1 MGRFEMD
8 VSIVVLAWED
18 FERTR
23 ACVLSLPVEAE
34 IVVVDNGSSES
45 IQRALSEFC
54 AQQDV
59 TYVQSGSNLG
69 YARGMNLGV
78 RHTSRANV
86 ILSNNDILVHEDAV
100 SRLLSA
106 LEDPKV
112 GAAFPGVVTPDGVQQ
127 TEGGRFLSTRVGI
140 AHATGLSLVMPSLR
154 LIAPPEKADWLTGPF
169 VALRRSTF
177 DEIGG
182 VDETSFFYSED
193 MRLCWAVR
201 QHGMRLAYLPDAVI
215 MHEDDATAKR
225 RWSVEEISQRR
236 TREFIR
242 ASREMGGRVA
252 CTAYVCGVLWRA
264 AVGRNSV
271 RRAIARGAVEG
282 LRAR

>member
-1 MGRFEMD
+1 MD

-23 ACVLSLPVEAE
+23 ACVLSLPREAE
-34 IVVVDNGSSES
+34 IVVVDNGSSEH
-45 IQRALSEFC
+45 IRQALSEFC
-54 AQQDV
+54 AQQGV

-69 YARGMNLGV
+69 YAKGMNLGV

-86 ILSNNDILVHEDAV
+86 VLSNNDIIVHGDAV
-100 SRLLSA
+100 ARLLAA
-106 LEDPKV
+106 LEDPAV
-112 GAAFPGVVTPDGVQQ
+112 GAAFPAVVTPEGVPQ
-127 TEGGRFLSTRVGI
+127 TEGGRFLTMGVGL
-140 AHATGLSLVMPSLR
+140 AHATGLSLVVPRLR
-154 LIAPPEKADWLTGPF
+154 IVAPPQEADWLTGPF

-177 DEIGG
+177 DAVGG

-201 QHGMRLAYLPDAVI
+201 QQGLRLAYLPEAVI

-225 RWSVEEISQRR
+225 RWSEEEISQRR

-242 ASREMGGRVA
+242 ASRDMGGRRGRVA
-252 CTAYVCGVLWRA
+252 ATAYVCGVLLRA
-264 AVGRNSV
+264 AVGGNSV

-282 LRAR
+282 LRAS

>member
-1 MGRFEMD
+1 MD

-23 ACVLSLPVEAE
+23 ACVLSLPAEAE
-34 IVVVDNGSSES
+34 IVVVDNGSSVHIQES
-45 IQRALSEFC
+45 LSEFC
-54 AQQDV
+54 AQQGV
-59 TYVQSGSNLG
+59 RYVQSGSNLG

-86 ILSNNDILVHEDAV
+86 ILSNNDIIVHADAV
-100 SRLLSA
+100 TRLLTA
-106 LEDPKV
+106 LEDPQV
-112 GAAFPGVVTPDGVQQ
+112 GAAFPGVVTPEGVSQ
-127 TEGGRFLSTRVGI
+127 TEGGRFLGLGVGF
-140 AHATGLSLVMPSLR
+140 AHATGLSMVLPNLR
-154 LIAPPEKADWLTGPF
+154 IVAPPEKADWLTGPF
-169 VALRRSTF
+169 VAMRRSTF
-177 DEIGG
+177 DAIGG

-201 QHGMRLAYLPDAVI
+201 QQGLRLAYVPEAVI

-225 RWSVEEISQRR
+225 RWSEEEISERR

-242 ASREMGGRVA
+242 ASRTMGGRRGRIA
-252 CTAYVCGVLWRA
+252 TTAYVGGVLLRA
-264 AVGRNSV
+264 AVGANPV

-282 LRAR
+282 LRP

>member
-1 MGRFEMD
+1 MD

-23 ACVLSLPVEAE
+23 ACVLSLPTEAE
-34 IVVVDNGSSES
+34 IVVVDNGSSMHIQES
-45 IQRALSEFC
+45 LSEFC
-54 AQQDV
+54 AQQGV
-59 TYVQSGSNLG
+59 QYVQSGSNLG

-86 ILSNNDILVHEDAV
+86 ILSNNDIIVHADAV
-100 SRLLSA
+100 ARLLTA

-112 GAAFPGVVTPDGVQQ
+112 GAAFPGVVTPEGVSQ
-127 TEGGRFLSTRVGI
+127 TEGGRFLGLGVGF
-140 AHATGLSLVMPSLR
+140 AHATGLSMVLPNLR
-154 LIAPPEKADWLTGPF
+154 IVAPPEKADWLTGPF
-169 VALRRSTF
+169 VAMRRSTF
-177 DEIGG
+177 DAIGG

-201 QHGMRLAYLPDAVI
+201 QQGLRLAYVPEAVI

-225 RWSVEEISQRR
+225 RWSEEEISERR

-242 ASREMGGRVA
+242 ASRTMGGRRGRIA
-252 CTAYVCGVLWRA
+252 TTAYVGGVLLRA
-264 AVGRNSV
+264 AVGGNPV

-282 LRAR
+282 LRP

>member
-1 MGRFEMD
+1 MD

>member
-1 MGRFEMD
+1 MD

-100 SRLLSA
+100 SRLLAA

>member
-1 MGRFEMD
+1 MD

-23 ACVLSLPVEAE
+23 ACVLSLPAEAE
-34 IVVVDNGSSES
+34 IVVVDNGSSVHIQES
-45 IQRALSEFC
+45 LSEFC
-54 AQQDV
+54 AQQGV
-59 TYVQSGSNLG
+59 RYVQSGSNLG

-86 ILSNNDILVHEDAV
+86 ILSNNDIIVHADAV
-100 SRLLSA
+100 ARLLTA
-106 LEDPKV
+106 LEDPQV
-112 GAAFPGVVTPDGVQQ
+112 GAAFPGVVTPEGVSQ
-127 TEGGRFLSTRVGI
+127 TEGGRFLGLGVGF
-140 AHATGLSLVMPSLR
+140 AHATGLSMVLPNLR
-154 LIAPPEKADWLTGPF
+154 IVAPPEKADWLTGPF
-169 VALRRSTF
+169 VAMRRSTF
-177 DEIGG
+177 DAIGG

-201 QHGMRLAYLPDAVI
+201 QQGLRLAYVPEAVI

-225 RWSVEEISQRR
+225 RWSEEEISERR

-242 ASREMGGRVA
+242 ASRTMGGRRGRIA
-252 CTAYVCGVLWRA
+252 TTAYVGGVLLRA
-264 AVGRNSV
+264 AVGGNPV

-282 LRAR
+282 LRP

>member
-1 MGRFEMD
+1 MD

-23 ACVLSLPVEAE
+23 ACVLSLPAEAE
-34 IVVVDNGSSES
+34 IVVVDNGSSLHIQES
-45 IQRALSEFC
+45 LSEFC
-54 AQQDV
+54 AQQGV
-59 TYVQSGSNLG
+59 QYVQSGSNLG

-86 ILSNNDILVHEDAV
+86 ILSNNDIIVHADAV
-100 SRLLSA
+100 ARLLTA

-112 GAAFPGVVTPDGVQQ
+112 GAAFPGVVTPEGVSQ
-127 TEGGRFLSTRVGI
+127 TEGGRFLGLGVGF
-140 AHATGLSLVMPSLR
+140 AHATGLSMVMPNLR
-154 LIAPPEKADWLTGPF
+154 IVAPPEKADWLTGPF
-169 VALRRSTF
+169 VAMRRSTF
-177 DEIGG
+177 DAIGG

-201 QHGMRLAYLPDAVI
+201 QQGLRLAYVPEAVI

-225 RWSVEEISQRR
+225 RWSEEEISERR

-242 ASREMGGRVA
+242 ASRTMGGRRGRIA
-252 CTAYVCGVLWRA
+252 TTAYVGGVLLRA
-264 AVGRNSV
+264 AVGGNPV

-282 LRAR
+282 LRP

>member
-1 MGRFEMD
+1 MD

-23 ACVLSLPVEAE
+23 ACVLSLPAEAE
-34 IVVVDNGSSES
+34 IVVVDNGSSMHIQES
-45 IQRALSEFC
+45 LSEFC
-54 AQQDV
+54 AQQGV
-59 TYVQSGSNLG
+59 RYVQSGSNLG

-86 ILSNNDILVHEDAV
+86 ILSNNDIIVHADAV
-100 SRLLSA
+100 ARLLTA
-106 LEDPKV
+106 LEDPQV
-112 GAAFPGVVTPDGVQQ
+112 GAAFPGVVTPEGVSQ
-127 TEGGRFLSTRVGI
+127 TEGGRFLGLGVGF
-140 AHATGLSLVMPSLR
+140 AHATGLSMVLPNLR
-154 LIAPPEKADWLTGPF
+154 IVAPPEKADWLTGPF
-169 VALRRSTF
+169 VAMRRSTF
-177 DEIGG
+177 DAIGG

-201 QHGMRLAYLPDAVI
+201 QQGLRLAYVPEAVI

-225 RWSVEEISQRR
+225 RWSEEEISERR

-242 ASREMGGRVA
+242 ASRTMGGRRGRIA
-252 CTAYVCGVLWRA
+252 TTAYVGGVLLRA
-264 AVGRNSV
+264 AVGANPV

-282 LRAR
+282 LRP

>member
-1 MGRFEMD
+1 MD

-23 ACVLSLPVEAE
+23 ACVLSLPAEAE
-34 IVVVDNGSSES
+34 IVVVDNGSSQLIQES
-45 IQRALSEFC
+45 LSEFC
-54 AQQDV
+54 AQQGV
-59 TYVQSGSNLG
+59 RYVQSGSNLG

-86 ILSNNDILVHEDAV
+86 ILSNNDIIVHADAV
-100 SRLLSA
+100 ARLLSA
-106 LEDPKV
+106 LEDPTV
-112 GAAFPGVVTPDGVQQ
+112 GAAFPGVVTPEGVSQ
-127 TEGGRFLSTRVGI
+127 TEGGRFLGLGVGF
-140 AHATGLSLVMPSLR
+140 AHATGLSMVLPNLR
-154 LIAPPEKADWLTGPF
+154 IVAPPEKADWLTGPF
-169 VALRRSTF
+169 VAMRRSTF
-177 DEIGG
+177 DAIGG

-201 QHGMRLAYLPDAVI
+201 QQGLRLAYVPEAVI

-225 RWSVEEISQRR
+225 RWSEEEISERR

-242 ASREMGGRVA
+242 ASRTMGGRRGRIA
-252 CTAYVCGVLWRA
+252 TTAYVGGVLLRA
-264 AVGRNSV
+264 AVGGNPV

-282 LRAR
+282 LRP

>member
-1 MGRFEMD
+1 MD

-23 ACVLSLPVEAE
+23 ACVLSLPAEAE
-34 IVVVDNGSSES
+34 IVVVDNGSSVHIQES
-45 IQRALSEFC
+45 LSEFC
-54 AQQDV
+54 AQQGV
-59 TYVQSGSNLG
+59 RYVQSGSNLG

-86 ILSNNDILVHEDAV
+86 ILSNNDIIVHADAV
-100 SRLLSA
+100 ARLLTA

-112 GAAFPGVVTPDGVQQ
+112 GAAFPGVVTPEGVSQ
-127 TEGGRFLSTRVGI
+127 TEGGRFLGLGVGF
-140 AHATGLSLVMPSLR
+140 AHATGLSMVLPNLR
-154 LIAPPEKADWLTGPF
+154 IVAPPEKADWLTGPF
-169 VALRRSTF
+169 VAMRRSTF
-177 DEIGG
+177 DAIGG

-201 QHGMRLAYLPDAVI
+201 QQGLRLAYVPEAVI

-225 RWSVEEISQRR
+225 RWSEEEISERR

-242 ASREMGGRVA
+242 ASRTMGGRRGRIA
-252 CTAYVCGVLWRA
+252 TTAYVGGVLLRA
-264 AVGRNSV
+264 AVGGNPV

-282 LRAR
+282 LRP

>member
-1 MGRFEMD
+1 MD

-23 ACVLSLPVEAE
+23 ACVLSLPGEAE
-34 IVVVDNGSSES
+34 IVVVDNGSSEH
-45 IQRALSEFC
+45 IRQALNEFC
-54 AQQDV
+54 AQQGV
-59 TYVQSGSNLG
+59 KYVQSGSNLG
-69 YARGMNLGV
+69 YAKGMNLGV

-86 ILSNNDILVHEDAV
+86 ILSNNDILVHDDAV
-100 SRLLSA
+100 ARLLAA
-106 LEDPKV
+106 LEDPGV
-112 GAAFPGVVTPDGVQQ
+112 GAAFPAVMTPEGVPQ
-127 TEGGRFLSTRVGI
+127 TEGGRFLSMRVGL
-140 AHATGLSLVMPSLR
+140 AHATGLSLVVPRLR
-154 LIAPPEKADWLTGPF
+154 IVAPPEEADWLTGPF

-177 DEIGG
+177 DAIGG

-201 QHGMRLAYLPDAVI
+201 QQGLRLAYVPGAVI

-225 RWSVEEISQRR
+225 RWSEEEISHRR

-242 ASREMGGRVA
+242 ASRDLGGRRGRVA
-252 CTAYVCGVLWRA
+252 ATAYVCGVLLRA
-264 AVGRNSV
+264 AVGGNPV

-282 LRAR
+282 LRAS

>member
-1 MGRFEMD
+1 MD

-23 ACVLSLPVEAE
+23 ACVLSLPAEAE
-34 IVVVDNGSSES
+34 IVVVDNGSSVHIQES
-45 IQRALSEFC
+45 LSEFC
-54 AQQDV
+54 AQQGV
-59 TYVQSGSNLG
+59 RYVQSGSNLG

-86 ILSNNDILVHEDAV
+86 ILSNNDIIVHADAV
-100 SRLLSA
+100 ARLLTA

-112 GAAFPGVVTPDGVQQ
+112 GAAFPGVVTPEGVSQ
-127 TEGGRFLSTRVGI
+127 TEGGRFLGLGVGF
-140 AHATGLSLVMPSLR
+140 AHATGLSMVLPNLR
-154 LIAPPEKADWLTGPF
+154 IVAPPEKADWLTGPF
-169 VALRRSTF
+169 VAMRRSAF
-177 DEIGG
+177 DAIGG

-201 QHGMRLAYLPDAVI
+201 QQGLRLAYVPEAVI

-225 RWSVEEISQRR
+225 RWSEEEISERR

-242 ASREMGGRVA
+242 ASRTMGGRRGRIA
-252 CTAYVCGVLWRA
+252 TTAYVGGVLLRA
-264 AVGRNSV
+264 AVGGNPV

-282 LRAR
+282 LRP

>member
-1 MGRFEMD
+1 MD

-23 ACVLSLPVEAE
+23 ACVLSMPPEAE
-34 IVVVDNGSSES
+34 IVVVDNGSSEH
-45 IQRALSEFC
+45 IRQALSEFC
-54 AQQDV
+54 AQQGV

-86 ILSNNDILVHEDAV
+86 ILSNNDIIVHDGAV
-100 SRLLSA
+100 ARLLAA
-106 LEDPKV
+106 LDDPGV
-112 GAAFPGVVTPDGVQQ
+112 GAAFPAVVTPTGVQQ
-127 TEGGRFLSTRVGI
+127 TEGGRFLTMRVGL
-140 AHATGLSLVMPSLR
+140 AHATGLSLVMPRLR
-154 LIAPPEKADWLTGPF
+154 IVAPPADADWLTGPF

-177 DEIGG
+177 DAIGG

-201 QHGMRLAYLPDAVI
+201 QHGLRLAYVPEAVI

-225 RWSVEEISQRR
+225 RWSEAEISRRR

-242 ASREMGGRVA
+242 ASRDMGGRRGHVA
-252 CTAYVCGVLWRA
+252 ATAYVCGVLLRA
-264 AVGRNSV
+264 AVGPDPV

-282 LRAR
+282 LRAS

>member
-1 MGRFEMD
+1 MD

-23 ACVLSLPVEAE
+23 ACVLSLPRAAE

-45 IQRALSEFC
+45 IQQALSKFC
-54 AQQDV
+54 AEQGV
-59 TYVQSGSNLG
+59 AYVQSGSNLG

-86 ILSNNDILVHEDAV
+86 ILSNNDIIVHEGAV
-100 SRLLSA
+100 ERLLA
-106 LEDPKV
+106 VLEDPQV
-112 GAAFPGVVTPDGVQQ
+112 GAAFPAVVTPDGVPQ
-127 TEGGRFLSTRVGI
+127 TEGGRFLTAKVGL
-140 AHATGLSLVMPSLR
+140 AHATGLSLVVPSLR
-154 LIAPPEKADWLTGPF
+154 IVAPPTEADWLTGPF

-177 DEIGG
+177 DAIGG

-201 QHGMRLAYLPDAVI
+201 QRGLRLAYVPEAVI

-225 RWSVEEISQRR
+225 RWSEAEISQRR

-242 ASREMGGRVA
+242 ASRDMSGRFA
-252 CTAYVCGVLWRA
+252 ATAYVCGTVWRA
-264 AVGRNSV
+264 AVGANPV

-282 LRAR
+282 LRAS

>member
-1 MGRFEMD
+1 MD

-18 FERTR
+18 FHRTR
-23 ACVLSLPVEAE
+23 DCVLSLPAEAE
-34 IVVVDNGSSES
+34 IVVVDNGSSAE
-45 IQRALSEFC
+45 IREALSGFC
-54 AQQDV
+54 AQQGV

-86 ILSNNDILVHEDAV
+86 ILSNNDIVVHGDAV
-100 SRLLSA
+100 ARLLTA
-106 LEDPKV
+106 LEDPEV
-112 GAAFPGVVTPDGVQQ
+112 GAAFPAVVTPEGVPQ
-127 TEGGRFLSTRVGI
+127 TEGGRFLTMGVGLG
-140 AHATGLSLVMPSLR
+140 HATGLSLVVPRLR
-154 LIAPPEKADWLTGPF
+154 IVAPPEQADWLTGPF

-177 DEIGG
+177 DAIGG

-201 QHGMRLAYLPDAVI
+201 RQGKRLAYVADAVI

-225 RWSVEEISQRR
+225 RWSAEEISERR

-242 ASREMGGRVA
+242 ASRDLGGRRGRVA
-252 CTAYVCGVLWRA
+252 ATAYVCGILLRA
-264 AVGRNSV
+264 AVGRDSV
-271 RRAIARGAVEG
+271 RRAIARGAVAG
-282 LRAR
+282 LRAS

>member
-1 MGRFEMD
+1 MD

-23 ACVLSLPVEAE
+23 ACVLSLPAEAE
-34 IVVVDNGSSES
+34 IVVVDNGSSLHIQES
-45 IQRALSEFC
+45 LSEFC
-54 AQQDV
+54 AQQGV
-59 TYVQSGSNLG
+59 RYVQSGSNLG

-86 ILSNNDILVHEDAV
+86 ILSNNDIIVHADAV
-100 SRLLSA
+100 ARLLTA

-112 GAAFPGVVTPDGVQQ
+112 GAAFPGVVTPEGVSQ
-127 TEGGRFLSTRVGI
+127 TEGGRFLGLGVGF
-140 AHATGLSLVMPSLR
+140 AHATGLSMVMPNLR
-154 LIAPPEKADWLTGPF
+154 IVAPPEKADWLTGPF
-169 VALRRSTF
+169 VAMRRSTF
-177 DEIGG
+177 DAIGG

-201 QHGMRLAYLPDAVI
+201 QQGLRLAYVPEAVI

-225 RWSVEEISQRR
+225 RWSEEEISERR

-242 ASREMGGRVA
+242 ASRTMGGRRGRIA
-252 CTAYVCGVLWRA
+252 TTAYVGGVLLRA
-264 AVGRNSV
+264 AVGGNPV

-282 LRAR
+282 LRP

>member
-1 MGRFEMD
+1 MD

-23 ACVLSLPVEAE
+23 ACVLSLPAEAE
-34 IVVVDNGSSES
+34 IVVVDNGSSLPIQES
-45 IQRALSEFC
+45 LSEFC
-54 AQQDV
+54 AQQGV
-59 TYVQSGSNLG
+59 RYVQSGSNLG

-86 ILSNNDILVHEDAV
+86 ILSNNDIVVHADAV
-100 SRLLSA
+100 ARLLSA
-106 LEDPKV
+106 LEDPEV
-112 GAAFPGVVTPDGVQQ
+112 GAAFPGVVTPEGVSQ
-127 TEGGRFLSTRVGI
+127 TEGGRFLGLGVGF
-140 AHATGLSLVMPSLR
+140 AHATGLSMVLPNLR
-154 LIAPPEKADWLTGPF
+154 IVAPPEKADWLTGPF
-169 VALRRSTF
+169 VAMRRSTF
-177 DEIGG
+177 DAIGG

-201 QHGMRLAYLPDAVI
+201 QQGLRLAYVPEAVI

-225 RWSVEEISQRR
+225 RWSEEEISERR

-242 ASREMGGRVA
+242 ASRTMGGRRGRIA
-252 CTAYVCGVLWRA
+252 TTAYVGGVLLRA
-264 AVGRNSV
+264 AVGGNPV

-282 LRAR
+282 LRP

>member
-1 MGRFEMD
+1 MD

-18 FERTR
+18 FERTS
-23 ACVLSLPVEAE
+23 ACVRSLPSEAE
-34 IVVVDNGSSES
+34 IVVVDNGSSEV
-45 IQRALSEFC
+45 IRQALSGFC
-54 AQQDV
+54 AQQGV
-59 TYVQSGSNLG
+59 RYVQSGSNLG

-86 ILSNNDILVHEDAV
+86 ILSNNDIIVHADAV
-100 SRLLSA
+100 ARLVATLA
-106 LEDPKV
+106 DPTV
-112 GAAFPGVVTPDGVQQ
+112 GAAFPAVVTPEGVPQ
-127 TEGGRFLSTRVGI
+127 TEGGRFLTMRVGL
-140 AHATGLSLVMPSLR
+140 AHATGLSLVAPRLR
-154 LIAPPEKADWLTGPF
+154 IVAPPEEADWLTGPF

-177 DEIGG
+177 DTIGG

-201 QHGMRLAYLPDAVI
+201 QRGMRLAYVREAVI

-225 RWSVEEISQRR
+225 RWSEEEISQRR

-242 ASREMGGRVA
+242 ASRDMGGRRGRVA
-252 CTAYVCGVLWRA
+252 ATAYVCGTVLRA
-264 AVGRNSV
+264 AVGSNPV

-282 LRAR
+282 LRAS

>member
-1 MGRFEMD
+1 MD

-23 ACVLSLPVEAE
+23 ACVLSLPAEAE
-34 IVVVDNGSSES
+34 IVVVDNGSSVHIQES
-45 IQRALSEFC
+45 LSEFC
-54 AQQDV
+54 AQQGV
-59 TYVQSGSNLG
+59 RYVQSGSNLG

-86 ILSNNDILVHEDAV
+86 ILSNNDIIVHADAV
-100 SRLLSA
+100 ARLLTA
-106 LEDPKV
+106 LEDPQV
-112 GAAFPGVVTPDGVQQ
+112 GAAFPGVVTPEGVSQ
-127 TEGGRFLSTRVGI
+127 TEGGRFLGLGVGF
-140 AHATGLSLVMPSLR
+140 AHATGLSMVLPNLR
-154 LIAPPEKADWLTGPF
+154 IVAPPEKADWLTGPF
-169 VALRRSTF
+169 VAMRRSTF
-177 DEIGG
+177 DAIGG

-201 QHGMRLAYLPDAVI
+201 QQGLRLAYVPEAVI

-225 RWSVEEISQRR
+225 RWSEEEISERR

-242 ASREMGGRVA
+242 ASRTMGGRRGRIA
-252 CTAYVCGVLWRA
+252 TTAYVGGVLLRA
-264 AVGRNSV
+264 AVGANPV

-282 LRAR
+282 LRP

>member
-1 MGRFEMD
+1 MGRFELD

-34 IVVVDNGSSES
+34 IVVVDNGSSED

-54 AQQDV
+54 AEQGV

-78 RHTSRANV
+78 RHTTRSNV

-100 SRLLSA
+100 TRLLTA
-106 LEDPKV
+106 LEDPEV
-112 GAAFPGVVTPDGVQQ
+112 GAAFPGVVTPTGVQQ
-127 TEGGRFLSTRVGI
+127 TEGGRFLSLKVGL

-154 LIAPPEKADWLTGPF
+154 LVAPPEKADWLTGPF
-169 VALRRSTF
+169 VAMRRSAF
-177 DEIGG
+177 DAIGG

-225 RWSVEEISQRR
+225 RWSEEEISQRR
-236 TREFIR
+236 TKEFIR
-242 ASREMGGRVA
+242 ASRHMGGRVA
-252 CTAYVCGVLWRA
+252 CTAYVWGTVLRA
-264 AVGRNSV
+264 VVGRNAV

>member
-1 MGRFEMD
+1 MD

-23 ACVLSLPVEAE
+23 ACVLSLPAEAE
-34 IVVVDNGSSES
+34 IVVVDNGSSLHIQES
-45 IQRALSEFC
+45 LSEFC
-54 AQQDV
+54 AQQGV
-59 TYVQSGSNLG
+59 RYVQSGSNLG

-86 ILSNNDILVHEDAV
+86 ILSNNDIIVHADAV
-100 SRLLSA
+100 ARLLTA
-106 LEDPKV
+106 LEDPEV
-112 GAAFPGVVTPDGVQQ
+112 GAAFPGVVTPEGVSQ
-127 TEGGRFLSTRVGI
+127 TEGGRFLGLGVGF
-140 AHATGLSLVMPSLR
+140 AHATGLSMVLPNLR
-154 LIAPPEKADWLTGPF
+154 IVAPPEKADWLTGPF
-169 VALRRSTF
+169 VAMRRSTF
-177 DEIGG
+177 DAIGG

-201 QHGMRLAYLPDAVI
+201 QQGLRLAYVPEAVI

-225 RWSVEEISQRR
+225 RWSEEEISERR

-242 ASREMGGRVA
+242 ASRTMGGRRA
-252 CTAYVCGVLWRA
+252 RIATTAYVGGVLLRA
-264 AVGRNSV
+264 AVGGNPV

-282 LRAR
+282 LRP